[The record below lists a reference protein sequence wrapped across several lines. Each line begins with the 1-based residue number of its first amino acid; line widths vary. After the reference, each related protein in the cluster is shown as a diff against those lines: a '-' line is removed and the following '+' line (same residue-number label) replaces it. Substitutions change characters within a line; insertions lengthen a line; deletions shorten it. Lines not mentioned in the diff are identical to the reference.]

1 MPTITRATLA
11 DAPAMHDLQMRAF
24 AEEGRRLQRVD
35 IPPLTE
41 TLASIVEH
49 IERQTA
55 LAARS
60 QGKIVGCV
68 RGITSNGVCTI
79 RALVVDPAHQ
89 GKGIGSSL
97 LRELERALPHVAR
110 FDLTTNPVMEGNVPF
125 YERHGYRVTEITQ
138 HSPTITLAQMSKQ
151 VPRAGDG
158 AALPR

>member
-24 AEEGRRLQRVD
+24 AEEGRRLQRFD

-41 TLASIVEH
+41 TVATIAEH
-49 IERQTA
+49 IATQTA
-55 LAARS
+55 LTARLD
-60 QGKIVGCV
+60 GRIVGCV
-68 RGITSNGVCTI
+68 RGITADGVCII

-97 LRELERALPHVAR
+97 LAALERALPAVAR

-138 HSPTITLAQMSKQ
+138 HSPAITLAQMSKHA
-151 VPRAGDG
+151 AGT
-158 AALPR
+158 AR